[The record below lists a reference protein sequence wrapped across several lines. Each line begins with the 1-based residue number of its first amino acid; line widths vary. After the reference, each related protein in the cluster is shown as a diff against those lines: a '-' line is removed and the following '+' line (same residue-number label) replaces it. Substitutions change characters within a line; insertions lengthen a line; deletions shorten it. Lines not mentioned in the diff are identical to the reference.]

1 LVERDAYAGTFDV
14 STALLNS
21 DLAEDVYLRLPKE
34 LGDGALQLWKALY
47 VLRQVVHA
55 RHLVL
60 CKVMEELKYRVSSCA
75 VTVQS

>member
-1 LVERDAYAGTFDV
+1 MVERDAYAGTFDV

-34 LGDGALQLWKALY
+34 LEDRALELWKALY
-47 VLRQVVHA
+47 VLRLVVPG

-60 CKVMEELKYRVSSCA
+60 RKVMEELKYRVSSCA
-75 VTVQS
+75 VRVQS